1 MDQHNE
7 HHVRQQLEP
16 YHNRI
21 LQVIER
27 GHGEWVAVKNFMIH
41 NGYGSVLYPR
51 TIANFVFDAVVRHAI
66 TEFGN
71 DDNIRTIA
79 EAQTV
84 KFCFGETVLM
94 RFKKGDEDNLGQN
107 LLTQAVIDFI
117 FVQKNLPGFA
127 PKAAKIEVLYSASD
141 IDDRIERVVVAA
153 RDGDQLLWHYRLD
166 KGSEADDTIPL
177 VPSITSSNE
186 GAGEVPIIVPR
197 KRDIANDAGG

>member
-1 MDQHNE
+1 MDQYSE
-7 HHVRQQLEP
+7 HDVRQQLEP
-16 YHNRI
+16 YHDRI
-21 LQVIER
+21 RQVIER
-27 GHGEWVAVKNFMIH
+27 GHSEWVAVKQFMI
-41 NGYGSVLYPR
+41 NSGYGSVRYPR

-71 DDNIRTIA
+71 DDNIRTIE

-84 KFCFGETVLM
+84 KFCFGDTVLM

-117 FVQKNLPGFA
+117 FVQTNLPGLA

-141 IDDRIERVVVAA
+141 IDDSIERVVVAA

-166 KGSEADDTIPL
+166 KDGEADGAIPL
-177 VPSITSSNE
+177 IPSTTPRNE
-186 GAGEVPIIVPR
+186 DTDEMPIIVPR
-197 KRDIANDAGG
+197 KRDIANDQGG